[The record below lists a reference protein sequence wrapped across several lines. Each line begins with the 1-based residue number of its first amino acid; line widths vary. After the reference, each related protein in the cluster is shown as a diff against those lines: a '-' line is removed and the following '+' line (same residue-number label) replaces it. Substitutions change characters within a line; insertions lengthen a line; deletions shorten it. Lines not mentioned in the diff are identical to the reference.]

1 MGIVGV
7 DNEKIKKHFFF
18 SLYHYTMSSIDNTF
32 ASAMASSSDM
42 PEQIKAINDI
52 RSSTQS
58 GLKGTEAFA
67 NEGSMYGGYN
77 PATERIE
84 TSLSVPPAKSSGKKG
99 GKAAKGKEPAALVP
113 KSAVSSTS
121 SSAKPK
127 SAAAN
132 SKVAKAGGDKDKDKE
147 ARIASRR
154 LRRMVAFFQ
163 ARNLELPA
171 YDASKPDEAFVILE
185 EEYAFSVAAK
195 HTDQKIIECARTVE
209 IFANEARLAGAFEAS
224 LDGFGTDVERALESP
239 LRDDVE
245 LLSIKYAV
253 NFAFCVEMRLGWS
266 LFNLGFRRYTFNKMG
281 GTGQENVPDKDDY
294 FLRT

>member
-1 MGIVGV
+1 
-7 DNEKIKKHFFF
+7 
-18 SLYHYTMSSIDNTF
+18 MSSIDNTF

-266 LFNLGFRRYTFNKMG
+266 LFNLGFRRYMFNKMG